1 MEMRKEA
8 PLEAIKSSD
17 NTSFLKE
24 ANRRSSKIDWE
35 ENDIESLKR
44 RLRAMDMI
52 AIPDCIQFL
61 QDQNIA
67 LRQVIKQTEEKL
79 RAILKRAIQ
88 VKSEQGE
95 KYGEDQE
102 WCGQ

>member
-17 NTSFLKE
+17 NTSSLKE